1 MTSIEANPRRY
12 MASRPASPSAV
23 TAFNPDGDERS
34 HRRKPDEGDAGVL
47 TAQACRVLATARVSA
62 SRSHRGRKL
71 DASHRCRFVAGW
83 WRAPECRPR
92 PSARRS
98 LSVEVE
104 PRCVLEDGV
113 GGEERSAN
121 MDRRRRDPEVVGMDR
136 FMQRMSGLSAGV
148 AKLGDGRQQG
158 VTDGH
163 DRGRG
168 DRLLQPLAAL
178 ISPTGD
184 ERAVAELG
192 NGAGGEEDLVAGH
205 ETDLGLDA
213 GAAASADG
221 RAEDAGVDED
231 PHDSSA
237 AANAS
242 SSASERSSISRE
254 SIESSTWAA
263 SS

>member
-1 MTSIEANPRRY
+1 
-12 MASRPASPSAV
+12 
-23 TAFNPDGDERS
+23 
-34 HRRKPDEGDAGVL
+34 
-47 TAQACRVLATARVSA
+47 
-62 SRSHRGRKL
+62 
-71 DASHRCRFVAGW
+71 
-83 WRAPECRPR
+83 
-92 PSARRS
+92 
-98 LSVEVE
+98 
-104 PRCVLEDGV
+104 
-113 GGEERSAN
+113 
-121 MDRRRRDPEVVGMDR
+121 
-136 FMQRMSGLSAGV
+136 MQRMSGLSAGV
-148 AKLGDGRQQG
+148 AKLGDGRQQR

-205 ETDLGLDA
+205 ETDLGHEA